1 MTTTMTMAMT
11 TIPGIH
17 HTVPSWEFITAL
29 GPIIAMA
36 YRRRDVG
43 LMGRRGRVGR
53 LMGIMEL

>member
-1 MTTTMTMAMT
+1 MAMT